1 MFGYGTAAKFL
12 RFGFLIYYIL
22 TIAFRVLFLEN
33 FNIYTGHGVSLM
45 FDYLADLF
53 YLMDAIISNPDQE
66 VTPTPKTNQ
75 QILSSAIHRQTLVVS
90 RNANVPQLRIPVAR
104 KTITNNPLYDKAKL
118 IIPQFIMIFPF
129 EFIGMLASMPGFY
142 ALRAIRLTRCVYF
155 YQYWVDIGEFLQR
168 TKIATTA
175 GARRVIIF
183 LVVLIVTSH
192 VMACVF
198 YAVAIGNLQ
207 HNMPSNWLV
216 VDKLVELNTA
226 TGSYEF
232 LENVSYR
239 YLRAMYWAVQTITT
253 VGFGDIVAH
262 SESETWFCIGLF
274 FLIALLV
281 NFTLANLTLA
291 ISHFDEAYTQNL
303 MKISRFEKYA
313 AYRRLPPALTARVVS
328 YYEHQWKKL
337 RGVDELQVKGFL
349 VLSCSSC
356 RVLTVFK

>member
-1 MFGYGTAAKFL
+1 L

-22 TIAFRVLFLEN
+22 TIAFRVLFLDK
-33 FNIYTGHGVSLM
+33 FNIYSGHGASLM

-53 YLMDAIISNPDQE
+53 YLMDVIISNPE
-66 VTPTPKTNQ
+66 EEAAPTPKTNQ

-90 RNANVPQLRIPVAR
+90 RNANVPQLRVPVGR
-104 KTITNNPLYDKAKL
+104 KTIANNPMYEKAKL

-155 YQYWVDIGEFLQR
+155 YKYWVDIGDFLQK

-183 LVVLIVTSH
+183 LLVLIVTAH

-198 YAVAIGNLQ
+198 YAVAIGDLQ
-207 HNMPSNWLV
+207 RNIANNWLI
-216 VDKLVELNTA
+216 VDNLVTLDTT

-253 VGFGDIVAH
+253 VGFGDIAAH
-262 SESETWFCIGLF
+262 SESETWFCIGFF

-303 MKISRFEKYA
+303 MKISRFEEICS
-313 AYRRLPPALTARVVS
+313 LSSPAPRAHCTGS
-328 YYEHQWKKL
+328 
-337 RGVDELQVKGFL
+337 
-349 VLSCSSC
+349 VL
-356 RVLTVFK
+356 L

>member
-33 FNIYTGHGVSLM
+33 FNIYSGHGISLM
-45 FDYLADLF
+45 FDYLADFF
-53 YLMDAIISNPDQE
+53 YLMDVIVSNPEADAA
-66 VTPTPKTNQ
+66 PTPKTNQ

-90 RNANVPQLRIPVAR
+90 RNAVVPQLRVPVGR
-104 KTITNNPLYDKAKL
+104 KAIASNPYYEKAKL

-155 YQYWVDIGEFLQR
+155 YKYWVDIGDFLQK

-183 LVVLIVTSH
+183 LLVLIVTAH

-198 YAVAIGNLQ
+198 YAVAIGDLQ
-207 HNMPSNWLV
+207 SNISNNWLI
-216 VDKLVELNTA
+216 VDNLVALDTT
-226 TGSYEF
+226 TGSYTF

-253 VGFGDIVAH
+253 VGFGDIAAH
-262 SESETWFCIGLF
+262 SESETWFCIGFF

-337 RGVDELQVKGFL
+337 RGVDELQVTFS
-349 VLSCSSC
+349 VQYS
-356 RVLTVFK
+356 FKFVTMSA